1 MARILSIEDDGEMS
15 MLVEMILTRSGHEVA
30 RAGNGLQGM
39 QLIESFQPD
48 LILLDL
54 MMPDVDGWDVYR
66 FVKDQV
72 PHIPVI
78 IVTARAQTAEKQVA
92 LNISQVDDYITKPFT
107 PQQLI
112 ESVERAL
119 AAQT

>member
-15 MLVEMILTRSGHEVA
+15 MLVEMILTRNGHEVA
-30 RAGNGLQGM
+30 RAASGLQGM
-39 QLIESFQPD
+39 RLIESFQPD

-66 FVKDQV
+66 FVKDKV

-78 IVTARAQTAEKQVA
+78 IVTARAHSAEKQVA
-92 LNISQVDDYITKPFT
+92 LHISQVDDYITKPFT
-107 PQQLI
+107 PQQLV
-112 ESVERAL
+112 ESVDRAL